1 MKTLRHPIFLAS
13 LLLFCLNQVL
23 ELLHIYIWPL
33 HTHLDDLLCMPVI
46 LTLILAAERLYFR
59 NPYFVLPRH
68 YIVVS
73 VLLFSIVF
81 EGILP
86 LLAAK
91 YTADAWDIVAYVVG
105 ALIFH
110 KNINR
115 SMPAQSIEAVK

>member
-1 MKTLRHPIFLAS
+1 M
-13 LLLFCLNQVL
+13 L